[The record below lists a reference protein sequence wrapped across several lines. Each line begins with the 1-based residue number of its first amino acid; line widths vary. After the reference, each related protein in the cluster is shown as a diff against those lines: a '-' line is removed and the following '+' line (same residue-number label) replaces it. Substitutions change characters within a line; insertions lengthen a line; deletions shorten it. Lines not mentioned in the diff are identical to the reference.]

1 MRTLFFLFF
10 LLLFPLPS
18 LFAARPYK
26 QPILPDSLQSVF
38 DSLRIISFSTRIE
51 DAFSYLNRL
60 KNANTRQESHLQAV
74 IAMQEGILYSKLE
87 YYDQAEKL
95 LLQAIE
101 LFEQTKQ
108 DYHIASCYYALGVV
122 VEGNDKNHI
131 KQLAYFEK
139 SLPYYLASKDT
150 FRIICAYDAIGST
163 WSALG
168 NQNKALENS
177 FFAKSLMESNLNK
190 WLEPNVYANIGS
202 YYLALNEYARAR
214 EFLEKSYFYYE
225 KGYDSPEAFRYEA
238 YRLLGET
245 YLGLGMRV
253 VGERFLRVTI
263 DYCKQNPENSPLT
276 KSVFG
281 ALRKLYLSEKNYVK
295 ALELEQDYNSLLED
309 ASKQATL
316 LRYHRNQVLFEV
328 NAKERERQRLE
339 STLKTQNQRN
349 NLTIFITVLLG
360 ALLIALFFLYRQ
372 KQRFNKTLER
382 EIAQKTQA
390 LKESNIELERFVF
403 IASHDLRTPLRNV
416 ISFST
421 LLERKL
427 KNNDDPNIKQYITF
441 IKDYAYHMGN
451 IIDDILDFSK
461 LEQTEKLI
469 ESTPIEEAK
478 DQVLKLLNDPIKEKK
493 AIVIVAP
500 DLPSVKME
508 RTHLIQLLQ
517 NLVENALTYNDK
529 QYPQIRIGLGKESTE
544 THIHIFV
551 RDNGIGIE
559 EQYKEKVF
567 DMFARLHTIQEYPGT
582 GLGLAICKKIVSSY
596 GGKIWLESEKNA
608 GSTFHFT
615 LPI

>member
-1 MRTLFFLFF
+1 MRTLFFTFFLFF
-10 LLLFPLPS
+10 VPFFS
-18 LFAARPYK
+18 VNAARPYK

-38 DSLRIISFSTRIE
+38 DSLRILSSGARIE

-60 KNANTRQESHLQAV
+60 KNANTRQEAHLQAV

-87 YYDQAEKL
+87 YYDQAEKF

-108 DYHIASCYYALGVV
+108 DYHIAACYYALGIV
-122 VEGNDKNHI
+122 VEANDKNHT

-139 SLPYYLASKDT
+139 ALPFYIASKDT

-177 FFAKSLMESNLNK
+177 LMAKHLMETNLNK
-190 WLEPNVYANIGS
+190 WLEPNVYANLGS
-202 YYLALNEYARAR
+202 YHLILKEYKQAQDY
-214 EFLEKSYFYYE
+214 LEKSYFYYE
-225 KGYDSPEAFRYEA
+225 KGYNSPEAFRYEA

-245 YLGLGMRV
+245 YLGLGMRAM
-253 VGERFLRVTI
+253 GERFLRVTI
-263 DYCKQNPENSPLT
+263 DYCKQNPENNPLT
-276 KSVFG
+276 KNVFA
-281 ALRKLYLSEKNYVK
+281 ALRKLYLSEKNYAK

-316 LRYHRNQVLFEV
+316 LRYHRNQILFEV
-328 NAKERERQRLE
+328 NVRERERQRLE

-360 ALLIALFFLYRQ
+360 ALLITLFFLYRQ
-372 KQRFNKTLER
+372 KQRFNKNLEY
-382 EIAQKTQA
+382 EVAQKTQA
-390 LKESNIELERFVF
+390 LKESNIELDRFVF

-427 KNNDDPNIKQYITF
+427 KNNTDPNIKQYITF

-461 LEQTEKLI
+461 LEQTEKQTEITSLQD
-469 ESTPIEEAK
+469 AK
-478 DQVLKLLNDPIKEKK
+478 DQVLKLLSDPIKEKK
-493 AIVIVAP
+493 AVVIVAP
-500 DLPSVKME
+500 ELPDVKME
-508 RTHLIQLLQ
+508 RTHLVQLLQ

-529 QYPQIRIGLGKESTE
+529 QYPQIRIGIGKEGTDNFA
-544 THIHIFV
+544 HVFV
-551 RDNGIGIE
+551 KDNGIGIE
-559 EQYKEKVF
+559 DQYKEKVF

-582 GLGLAICKKIVSSY
+582 GLGLAICKKIVSNY
-596 GGKIWLESEKNA
+596 GGKIWLESEKNT